1 MLALARAL
9 VTRPRLLMLDEIS
22 MGLAPLITAELFQR
36 IRDSKAAGTA
46 MLLVEQYVDAALELA
61 DYAYVLEKGRVVDA
75 GEPEDLRTSAALTD
89 AYLGAGV

>member
-22 MGLAPLITAELFQR
+22 MGLAPMITAELFQR
-36 IRDSKAAGTA
+36 IHESKEAGTA
-46 MLLVEQYVDAALELA
+46 MLLVEQYVDAALQLA

-75 GEPEDLRTSAALTD
+75 GEPADLRNSTALTD
-89 AYLGAGV
+89 AYLGATV